1 MKKFHLVLVLLL
13 CLGCL
18 CTCGNKA
25 KVKKPNPCLSEQQMI
40 DVMTDVYLVE
50 AMLNVKKTQGQ
61 QMGSLSND
69 YYEQVFSHYGIT
81 DSIFEANM
89 TYYAYYPEILERI
102 MDSVTQ
108 RLENAGR
115 DR

>member
-1 MKKFHLVLVLLL
+1 MALAALLL
-13 CLGCL
+13 LGL
-18 CTCGNKA
+18 SACGNRN
-25 KVKKPNPCLSEQQMI
+25 KVKQPELLLDERQMI
-40 DVMTDVYLVE
+40 EVMTDVYVVE
-50 AMLNVKKTQGQ
+50 AILNQKKAQGEPL
-61 QMGSLSND
+61 GSLPED

-81 DSIFEANM
+81 DSIFTDNM
-89 TYYAYYPEILERI
+89 EYYTHYPEVLERI